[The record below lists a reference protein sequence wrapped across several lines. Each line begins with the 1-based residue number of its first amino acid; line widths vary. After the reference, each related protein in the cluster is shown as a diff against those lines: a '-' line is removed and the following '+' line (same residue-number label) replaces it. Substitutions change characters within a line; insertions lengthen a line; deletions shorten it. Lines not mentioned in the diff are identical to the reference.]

1 LNTKR
6 IHLIAFDVPFPPNY
20 GGIVDIFYK
29 LKSLHENGVKV
40 VLHCFVYRG
49 HNKPSLELEQ
59 YCERVYYYR
68 RNQNIY
74 KLFFSIKPYIV
85 TSRKNKRLLKN
96 LCADNAPILFE
107 GLHTCFYLD
116 HPLLVNRKKYVR
128 VHNIEHNYYIG
139 LANIEPNFFKRNYF
153 LKEAERLHAYEKI
166 LNNAEAIFSISK
178 QEVPHF
184 EQFSKVVY
192 IPPFFI
198 TDHAR
203 HEVNKSNV
211 TGRFIL
217 FHGNLRIKDN
227 EKAAEFIINE
237 IATKC
242 KHKFVIAGKNPSN
255 WLKNEASIEENV
267 QMIDTPTAIQM
278 DSLIQYAHINLLI
291 TNQQAGVKLK
301 LIHALENGKF
311 VIINSKMD
319 DAGIFKDMCFV
330 KDDADDIIRKIEDL
344 IRQDYTDA
352 IAAERNEKFAS
363 LFDNKKNAKEMIE
376 VIFRN
381 A

>member
-1 LNTKR
+1 MNTKR
-6 IHLIAFDVPFPPNY
+6 IHLVAFDVPFPANY
-20 GGIVDIFYK
+20 GGIIDVFYK
-29 LKSLHENGVKV
+29 LKSLHENGIKV

-49 HNKPSLELEQ
+49 HNRPSIELEQ
-59 YCERVYYYR
+59 YCEKVYYYK

-85 TSRKNKRLLKN
+85 TSRKNKKLLNN
-96 LCADNAPILFE
+96 LLSDNAPILFD
-107 GLHTCFYLD
+107 GLHTCLYLD

-128 VHNIEHNYYIG
+128 VHNIEQNYYIG

-153 LKEAERLHAYEKI
+153 LKEAERLHAFEKI
-166 LNNAEAIFSISK
+166 LVNAETIFSISK
-178 QEVPHF
+178 QETAHF
-184 EQFSKVVY
+184 TKFSKTVY
-192 IPPFFI
+192 VPPFFI
-198 TDHAR
+198 TDHAK

-211 TGRFIL
+211 SGRFIL

-255 WLKNEASIEENV
+255 WLKNEASIEDNV
-267 QMIDTPTAIQM
+267 ELIDTPTAVQM
-278 DSLIQYAHINLLI
+278 DSLIQYAHINLLL

-311 VIINSKMD
+311 VMINSKMD
-319 DAGIFKDMCFV
+319 DGDIFKDMCYV
-330 KDDADDIIRKIEDL
+330 RDEAEDIIKKIEDL
-344 IRQDYTDA
+344 MRQDFTEA
-352 IAAERNEKFAS
+352 IAAERKEKFNA
-363 LFDNKKNAKEMIE
+363 LFDNKKNAEKLIG
-376 VIFRN
+376 VIFKN
-381 A
+381 S